1 VRRSRPERH
10 LLKTLP
16 NYLSD
21 YQPADSPS
29 EFKARAEAKALKEE
43 EERKERF
50 AKELEL
56 GRKKAEREAK
66 KKGERSE
73 KRKQKKG
80 PDSTLISSDS

>member
-1 VRRSRPERH
+1 MWDDLGRNVICS
-10 LLKTLP
+10 TLP
-16 NYLSD
+16 NYLPDDQS
-21 YQPADSPS
+21 ADTPS

-66 KKGERSE
+66 KKAERAE
-73 KRKQKKG
+73 KRNQKKG
-80 PDSTLISSDS
+80 PDSTMISSDS

>member
-43 EERKERF
+43 KERKERF
-50 AKELEL
+50 AK
-56 GRKKAEREAK
+56 
-66 KKGERSE
+66 
-73 KRKQKKG
+73 
-80 PDSTLISSDS
+80 